1 MTYSL
6 EQRIKQLE
14 EDLSMEKQVKQSEV
28 QLNATLKEHNEKLK
42 LHIDTL
48 VDINEQYADKIATLR
63 NKLKT
68 YINRE

>member
-1 MTYSL
+1 MTYNL